1 MSGVARE
8 ETRRATIR
16 AMTATEPDFPFEDD
30 AGGGDFA
37 DAGAAARR
45 PEVAIK
51 GRGAARDLANRFLK
65 AHTEATDDG
74 WFVDGEPAS
83 PPRTTVVEERAR
95 SIVSRNESPDIPF
108 ESSINPYRGCEH
120 GCVYCYARPSH
131 AYLDLSPG
139 LDFETKL
146 YAKTNA
152 VEVLRATLAKPGYK
166 ASPVNL
172 GANTDPYQPIERR
185 YAITRGILEVLLETQ
200 HPCTL
205 ITKNA
210 LIERDLDLLVPLARA
225 NLVQCFLS
233 ITTLDNRL
241 AARMEPRASAPH
253 RRLAAVR
260 ALQDAGV
267 PVSVMMAP
275 IVPAITDCEIETLL
289 EAAHAAGAHDC
300 SYVLLRLPHE
310 VRELFRD
317 WLQLHYPERAAHVMS
332 LVNQM
337 RGGRDNDPRFG
348 SRMRGEGVFADLIA
362 TRFRK
367 ARAKL
372 AFPGGRVALD
382 ATKFTPPAKPRP
394 PSPQHDLFL

>member
-1 MSGVARE
+1 MSSSQQPPRIPASSR
-8 ETRRATIR
+8 
-16 AMTATEPDFPFEDD
+16 PD
-30 AGGGDFA
+30 A
-37 DAGAAARR
+37 
-45 PEVAIK
+45 AIK
-51 GRGAARDLANRFLK
+51 GRGAARDLPNRFAK
-65 AHTEATDDG
+65 AHTESTDDG

-83 PPRTTVVEERAR
+83 PPRTQVTEERAR

-108 ESSINPYRGCEH
+108 DTSINPYRGCEH

-131 AYLDLSPG
+131 AFLDLSPG

-146 YAKTNA
+146 FAKTNTA
-152 VEVLRATLAKPGYK
+152 EVLRATLAKPGYK
-166 ASPVNL
+166 VSPINL
-172 GANTDPYQPIERR
+172 GANTDPYQPIERK
-185 YAITRGILEVLLETQ
+185 YALSRGVLEVMLETK
-200 HPCTL
+200 HPCTI

-225 NLVQCFLS
+225 NLVQCFIS
-233 ITTLDNRL
+233 ITTLDNRV
-241 AARMEPRASAPH
+241 AAKMEPRASAPH

-260 ALQDAGV
+260 ALHAAGV

-275 IVPAITDCEIETLL
+275 IIPAITDHEIEALL
-289 EAAHAAGAHDC
+289 EAARDAGAHDC

-310 VRELFRD
+310 VKELFRD
-317 WLQLHYPERAAHVMS
+317 WLQLHFPERAAHVMS

-337 RGGRDNDPRFG
+337 RGGRDNDPNFG

-372 AFPGGRVALD
+372 AFPGGRIELD
-382 ATKFTPPAKPRP
+382 RTQFVPPRP
-394 PSPQHDLFL
+394 LRASSPQADLF